1 MCRNMHSDSSMA
13 DNDDVYTQRKMDV
26 DNGSDSSMADNDIRE
41 YLDTPLPE
49 DVQIPLWP
57 IMTVVRLPV
66 QHPLTAFRFL
76 YGR

>member
-57 IMTVVRLPV
+57 IMTVAGNIPEVLFPV
-66 QHPLTAFRFL
+66 FRFL